1 MNRRTIVRNLT
12 NEQSLE
18 LIIKGKAEAIH
29 TSLYPYDTREV
40 IKYKTIYY
48 IRDKN
53 MNYELMHNL
62 VLYHK
67 DGDKAEGYLI

>member
-18 LIIKGKAEAIH
+18 LIIKGKAEAIK
-29 TSLYPYDTREV
+29 TSDWETREV
-40 IKYKTIYY
+40 VKYKTLYY

-53 MNYELMHNL
+53 MNYELMQNL
-62 VLYHK
+62 TLYHK
-67 DGDKAEGYLI
+67 DGTKNQGKLL